1 MFIISGLLSSF
12 GSSSLSVP
20 FMLNSYQIPE
30 DMFQLF
36 MLSGIVNGRFGTL
49 VASMHLISLTLIA
62 IHFMTNGM
70 KINIKKLVTA
80 NFIPIGIVA
89 GLLLCMK
96 LYFAYAINQPYDNRS
111 MLSNLIVQKKVEHKI
126 HLSVPK
132 IDKEDYEIPL
142 LDRILERGFI
152 RIGYKKQNLPFTYLN
167 NTTKTIQGFDVQYAH
182 ELAESMNCQIE
193 FIPFNNDNMDKLLNN
208 GTIDMAMSGL
218 AFVPQLRKNILFSN
232 PVIELNLS
240 LLVKDFRKKEFSDP
254 KNIQSKNY
262 KFAAF
267 EDNPFMERF
276 RQKRRNIDFSIT
288 GKPED
293 FFSKNSNFDGLLIS
307 GEAGSAWTLYYPGYS
322 VIIPKPSIYG
332 YAEAYAVS
340 GHNADFLSFI
350 NQWLKMQEIN
360 GFKKENYD
368 FWILGQ
374 GSQEEA
380 SRWSIGKD
388 VLQLWKD

>member
-1 MFIISGLLSSF
+1 M
-12 GSSSLSVP
+12 
-20 FMLNSYQIPE
+20 
-30 DMFQLF
+30 
-36 MLSGIVNGRFGTL
+36 
-49 VASMHLISLTLIA
+49 
-62 IHFMTNGM
+62 
-70 KINIKKLVTA
+70 
-80 NFIPIGIVA
+80 
-89 GLLLCMK
+89 
-96 LYFAYAINQPYDNRS
+96 
-111 MLSNLIVQKKVEHKI
+111 
-126 HLSVPK
+126 PK